1 MFELTLSTTIDKQV
15 YLSKLYSKLSCEIRQ
30 DAGVVT
36 KQNHNGR
43 AYLALAVDESK
54 KEYYQSKVLDHIVYM
69 IIDDYKYEFFREN
82 LKANDDSEIYNAF
95 LKSVTIF
102 DQECDR
108 DYVIKQIQLEGEI
121 LIDSLFYFKLSNI
134 RERWQKTI
142 DIINQ
147 NNITLKT
154 QSMNDVLK
162 YLLAVSDGEVV
173 SAEIVI
179 SPKML
184 SISNCLQNKK
194 FKTNFYGKSN
204 FFAEIVKLNPTKINL
219 KSYNLNSSVEDIKK
233 QLISIFGEKIYLIN

>member
-15 YLSKLYSKLSCEIRQ
+15 YLSKLYSKLSSEIRQ

-43 AYLALAVDESK
+43 AYLVFAVDESK
-54 KEYYQSKVLDHIVYM
+54 KEYYKTKILEHIVYM
-69 IIDDYKYEFFREN
+69 IIDDYKYEFFKEN
-82 LKANDDSEIYNAF
+82 LIANDDSEIYSAF
-95 LKSVTIF
+95 LKSVTTF

-108 DYVIKQIQLEGEI
+108 DFVMKQIQFEGEI
-121 LIDSLFYFKLSNI
+121 LIDSLFYFKLSSI

-184 SISNCLQNKK
+184 SISNSLQNKK

-204 FFAEIVKLNPTKINL
+204 FFAEIVKLNPSKINL
-219 KSYNLNSSVEDIKK
+219 KSYNLNSSVEDVKK